1 MSQSWTC
8 SHVNWKIVVFVNHWF
23 VLRVEQGFLPVT
35 LFAVGRKCQR
45 WSSTYI
51 EKNNSWYLDDDDG
64 TMLKTV
70 FKKKEVIDN
79 HANSWL
85 PYVDKKKAVQIDE
98 KVLQIKVNQR
108 TRKWTTKHRLLKYF
122 YRNFMGVTIVVG
134 FKVYCLVFVWSQ
146 CLVCWIGVRSLF
158 KTSVVGWSMFGSSL
172 DGFLFSICDEKV
184 LHDRYSFIFYFFCFL
199 FFYFFSAPRL
209 RLFCTMSLY
218 FTNLCLPALATSLYL
233 CVSFYWKQTCLSRS
247 VSTGA
252 FP

>member
-1 MSQSWTC
+1 MNLFTCELKNCCICQSLVCVESWTRVSSC
-8 SHVNWKIVVFVNHWF
+8 YPVCCGEKMPKMIINLHWKEQLMVFGWWWWYN
-23 VLRVEQGFLPVT
+23 
-35 LFAVGRKCQR
+35 A
-45 WSSTYI
+45 
-51 EKNNSWYLDDDDG
+51 KNSL
-64 TMLKTV
+64 
-70 FKKKEVIDN
+70 KKKEVIDN

-184 LHDRYSFIFYFFCFL
+184 LHDRYSFIFIFLLFIFL
-199 FFYFFSAPRL
+199 FF
-209 RLFCTMSLY
+209 
-218 FTNLCLPALATSLYL
+218 
-233 CVSFYWKQTCLSRS
+233 
-247 VSTGA
+247 
-252 FP
+252 